1 MWASVSATTTDD
13 PILDAARAT
22 VLDFGI
28 SRMTVSEVARRAGVS
43 RMTVYRRYP
52 DGDSLLKAV
61 MAREF
66 TQTIALGQ
74 EASAAEPNARK
85 RLVAEVM
92 QALVLLLDHPVMR
105 RLIEV
110 DVELLVP
117 YFAESMGRFQQ
128 AVVAQLTHEIEAGQQ
143 TGEIRAGDAQ
153 TMARTIELA
162 FRGPV
167 LATHTLQGAE
177 RERVLAELEEL
188 LTRFLAPTSAT
199 SAADRAR

>member
-1 MWASVSATTTDD
+1 MSATTTDD

-52 DGDSLLKAV
+52 DGDALLRAV

-66 TQTIALGQ
+66 TQTITLGQ
-74 EASAAEPNARK
+74 EASAAEPNACR
-85 RLVAEVM
+85 RLVKEVM

-110 DVELLVP
+110 DVDLLVP
-117 YFAESMGRFQQ
+117 YFADHMGRFQQ
-128 AVVAQLTHEIEAGQQ
+128 AVVAQLTHEIAAGQA
-143 TGEIRAGDAQ
+143 TGEIRAGDAA

-162 FRGPV
+162 LRGPV
-167 LATHTLQGAE
+167 LATRTLDGAE
-177 RERVLAELEEL
+177 RELVLHELEQL
-188 LTRFLAPTSAT
+188 LTRFLAPA
-199 SAADRAR
+199 